1 MQGLLKYRVC
11 SIYFIM
17 SLFLD
22 TIEVPFIFVH
32 KGVVFWNVQKKQ
44 KCGILTSEI
53 IFDST
58 NKKESP
64 FFITRTPEKIWP
76 HIMKLYG
83 ASCAVVIQSSS
94 PKSKCALTLSTLD
107 SSLKAWTLLSAVAIW
122 WITAMD
128 RTASILESRKGR
140 DKLSQNITSCSF
152 YRVEGHLNPGLFNPK
167 L

>member
-58 NKKESP
+58 NKNT
-64 FFITRTPEKIWP
+64 TRGYEGN
-76 HIMKLYG
+76 MKNM
-83 ASCAVVIQSSS
+83 SSMEME
-94 PKSKCALTLSTLD
+94 
-107 SSLKAWTLLSAVAIW
+107 LK
-122 WITAMD
+122 
-128 RTASILESRKGR
+128 
-140 DKLSQNITSCSF
+140 
-152 YRVEGHLNPGLFNPK
+152 
-167 L
+167 